1 MSKYTFCSLSYQYSK
16 KFVLA
21 SNYHIKGALL
31 DLKLHPIGKA
41 RRQLHSWGM
50 WKGREKMCLL
60 AKVYS
65 IVLEQVIL
73 VLDSMY
79 CRGQTNNIPATS

>member
-1 MSKYTFCSLSYQYSK
+1 MSKYTFCPLTYQYSRK
-16 KFVLA
+16 SVLA
-21 SNYHIKGALL
+21 SNYHIKGVLL

-41 RRQLHSWGM
+41 RRQFMFLGQVERVGG
-50 WKGREKMCLL
+50 KKCLL

-73 VLDSMY
+73 VLNSMY
-79 CRGQTNNIPATS
+79 CRGQISK